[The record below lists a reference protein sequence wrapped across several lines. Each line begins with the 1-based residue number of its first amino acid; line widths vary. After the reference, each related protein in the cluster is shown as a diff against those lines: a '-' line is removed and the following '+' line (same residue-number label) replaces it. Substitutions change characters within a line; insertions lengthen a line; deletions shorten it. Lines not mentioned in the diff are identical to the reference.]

1 MRLLALQPMLRTKD
15 LMATVEFYQEMLDFS
30 CDGLDLEEGW
40 ASLSRDQVSLMVASP
55 NAQMPFDKPLFTG
68 SLYFYLDDVDELWAS
83 ISSRVEVCYPIEDF
97 DYGMREFAIFD
108 NNGYLLQFGAEIA
121 TTEVDVR

>member
-1 MRLLALQPMLRTKD
+1 MRFLAMQPMLRTKD

-40 ASLSRDQVSLMVASP
+40 ASLSRDQVSLMVATP
-55 NAQMPFDKPLFTG
+55 NEQMPFEKTVFTG
-68 SLYFYLDDVDELWAS
+68 SFYFHLDDVEALWQS
-83 ISSRVEVCYPIEDF
+83 LSGRVEVCYPIEDF

-108 NNGYLLQFGAEIA
+108 NNGYLLQFGSEIESDEEA
-121 TTEVDVR
+121 PG